1 MGRPQAANGDATLS
15 RLVAKTRH
23 AAEAWAPSATCV
35 LALEHERSCSRQRE
49 AVYYLLTIDG
59 TQDRVNAPTAT
70 PQATRNT
77 DRAVNLEPSAAR
89 DAWSGK

>member
-1 MGRPQAANGDATLS
+1 MGKTQAANGDATLS

-23 AAEAWAPSATCV
+23 AAKVWALSATCV
-35 LALEHERSCSRQRE
+35 LALEHERSCSRQRK
-49 AVYYLLTIDG
+49 AVYCLLTIDG

-89 DAWSGK
+89 DAWSRK